1 MNRTSLIKLIHVA
14 RRELQLDDDTYR
26 AFLMQKT
33 GKISCRELTVT
44 QLEQVLDAMK
54 ERGFKKLNK
63 HPRRRFKGH
72 VTPRE
77 KVYKVWQQM
86 AEDGFITDGGDVAL
100 DKYVQRLTAKRNGGQ
115 AAAGVDDDG
124 IVGKNTRAA
133 VLRADTDWLLLQC
146 FLRRSRY
153 YAGIIKSS
161 ASQGKYLNGWFNRL
175 DLLASACREVLHG

>member
-33 GKISCRELTVT
+33 GKISCCELTVT

-86 AEDGFITDGGDVAL
+86 TEDGFITDGSDVAL
-100 DKYVQRLTAKRNGGQ
+100 DRYVQ
-115 AAAGVDDDG
+115 
-124 IVGKNTRAA
+124 
-133 VLRADTDWLLLQC
+133 
-146 FLRRSRY
+146 
-153 YAGIIKSS
+153 
-161 ASQGKYLNGWFNRL
+161 
-175 DLLASACREVLHG
+175 

>member
-33 GKISCRELTVT
+33 GKISCCELTVT

-86 AEDGFITDGGDVAL
+86 TEDGFITDGSDVAL
-100 DKYVQRLTAKRNGGQ
+100 DRYVQRLTAKRNGGQ
-115 AAAGVDDDG
+115 GVSTLAWCHGD
-124 IVGKNTRAA
+124 TLLT
-133 VLRADTDWLLLQC
+133 VLETL
-146 FLRRSRY
+146 
-153 YAGIIKSS
+153 
-161 ASQGKYLNGWFNRL
+161 
-175 DLLASACREVLHG
+175 

>member
-86 AEDGFITDGGDVAL
+86 AEDGFITM
-100 DKYVQRLTAKRNGGQ
+100 
-115 AAAGVDDDG
+115 
-124 IVGKNTRAA
+124 A
-133 VLRADTDWLLLQC
+133 VMWRWINM
-146 FLRRSRY
+146 F
-153 YAGIIKSS
+153 S
-161 ASQGKYLNGWFNRL
+161 A
-175 DLLASACREVLHG
+175 